1 MTEQLVAVAAI
12 EMQMLNQ
19 KISKLE
25 AKNQVNEF
33 LIRLLLQRTD
43 LNKNI
48 PMLEK
53 VAEDIYKMS
62 GSTDIY
68 EEFQTRLLEL
78 QNSLHN
84 MGNLQEKS

>member
-12 EMQMLNQ
+12 EVLNQ

>member
-33 LIRLLLQRTD
+33 LIRLLLETD

-48 PMLEK
+48 SILVK
-53 VAEDIYKMS
+53 VAKDIYNLS